1 MENGKPI
8 VVTVDAG
15 SGSCRALV
23 WDADGRMLGLSQ
35 QEWNY
40 KASEYPGG
48 MDFDTQDGW
57 RRATECIK
65 GALSQ
70 AGARPEDVKAI
81 TATSMREGFVVYDE
95 GGQEIWAVPN
105 ADARAQKE
113 AKELIRDGLAEP
125 IYKRGGDWTS
135 IAASARLRWI
145 EANAP
150 EIWEKACH
158 MTMLGD
164 WVLQKLSGEYVTD
177 PSLGSSSGLFDLKTR
192 DWSRETAEELG
203 ISRLLPRVA
212 ESGVVVGAVTK
223 KAAEE
228 TGLREGT
235 PVVAGGADTQ
245 LGLLGGGVVEANQF
259 GVVGGT
265 FWLTAGIAD
274 SALIDPG
281 IRLRTLCHVIPDR
294 WMIEGVGFV
303 HGLSTRYVRDGLL
316 RAANPDIS
324 TETGYDRL
332 DELAARCPPGSN
344 GVSYFASNVMNA
356 RSWKHAPPSIV
367 GLSPFAIAETG
378 LGAIFRAVMEEGA
391 YGARGHMEILEEVYG
406 RKVDEITFVGGPSRS
421 PVWSQILSD
430 VLGARVRVPEVL
442 EATCL
447 GAALCALVGA
457 GAYSDLA
464 EAATA
469 TVTTASEYE
478 PNQGN
483 KQAYDDLYPRWRALN
498 DHMIAAADKG
508 LAPHMW
514 TGAGAGGQ
522 EAGELDEAAAASE
535 VPG

>member
-1 MENGKPI
+1 METSGTV

-15 SGSCRALV
+15 SGSCRALA
-23 WDADGRMLGLSQ
+23 WDAGGNMLGLSQ
-35 QEWNY
+35 QEWTY
-40 KASEYPGG
+40 RASEYPGG
-48 MDFDTQDGW
+48 MDFDTEDGW
-57 RRATECIK
+57 WRATQCIK

-70 AGARPEDVKAI
+70 AGVGPEDVKAI

-95 GGQEIWAVPN
+95 EGQEIWAVPN

-113 AKELIRDGLAEP
+113 AKELISEGLAEP
-125 IYKRGGDWTS
+125 IYRRGGDWTS

-145 EANAP
+145 KANAP
-150 EIWEKACH
+150 EIWEKARH

-177 PSLGSSSGLFDLKTR
+177 PSLGSSSGLFDLETR
-192 DWSRETAEELG
+192 GWSGETAEDLG
-203 ISRLLPRVA
+203 ISHLLPRVA
-212 ESGVVVGAVTK
+212 ESGVVVGAVSK

-228 TGLREGT
+228 TGLKEGT

-281 IRLRTLCHVIPDR
+281 IRLRTLCHVVPDR

-324 TETGYDRL
+324 VDDGYGRL
-332 DELAARCPPGSN
+332 DELAAQCPPGSN

-367 GLSPFAIAETG
+367 GLSPFSIAGTG

-406 RKVDEITFVGGPSRS
+406 REVDEITFVGGPSRS
-421 PVWSQILSD
+421 RLWSQILAD
-430 VLGARVRVPEVL
+430 VLGARVRVPDVL

-447 GAALCALVGA
+447 GAALCALVGT
-457 GAYSDLA
+457 GTYSNLA
-464 EAATA
+464 EAAGA
-469 TVTTASEYE
+469 TVGTASEYE
-478 PNQGN
+478 PNGRDRE
-483 KQAYDDLYPRWRALN
+483 AYDDLYPRWRALN
-498 DHMIAAADKG
+498 DHMIDAADKG
-508 LAPHMW
+508 LAPYMW

-522 EAGELDEAAAASE
+522 ESDELDEAETE

>member
-1 MENGKPI
+1 METSGTV

-15 SGSCRALV
+15 SGSCRALA
-23 WDADGRMLGLSQ
+23 WDANGNMLGLSQ
-35 QEWNY
+35 QEWTY
-40 KASEYPGG
+40 RASEYPGG
-48 MDFDTQDGW
+48 MDFDTEDGW

-65 GALSQ
+65 AALSQ
-70 AGARPEDVKAI
+70 AGVGLDAVKAV

-113 AKELIRDGLAEP
+113 ARELISQGLAEP

-145 EANAP
+145 QANAP
-150 EIWEKACH
+150 EIWEKARH

-192 DWSRETAEELG
+192 GWSKETAEELG
-203 ISRLLPRVA
+203 IPHLLPRVA
-212 ESGVVVGAVTK
+212 ESGVVVGAVSK
-223 KAAEE
+223 KGAQE
-228 TGLREGT
+228 TGLKEGT

-265 FWLTAGIAD
+265 FWLTAGISD

-281 IRLRTLCHVIPDR
+281 IRLRTLCHVVPDR

-316 RAANPDIS
+316 RAADPSIS
-324 TETGYDRL
+324 TETGYDKL
-332 DELAARCPPGSN
+332 DELAAQCPPGSN

-356 RSWKHAPPSIV
+356 KSWKHAPPSIV
-367 GLSPFAIAETG
+367 GLSPFNIGETG

-391 YGARGHMEILEEVYG
+391 YGARGHLEILEEVYG
-406 RKVDEITFVGGPSRS
+406 REVGEITFVGGPSRS
-421 PVWSQILSD
+421 PVWSQLLAD
-430 VLGARVRVPEVL
+430 VLGANVRVPNVL

-457 GAYSDLA
+457 GEYPDLT
-464 EAATA
+464 EAAGA
-469 TVTTASEYE
+469 MVGTASEYE
-478 PNQGN
+478 PNAQN
-483 KQAYDDLYPRWRALN
+483 TEAYDELYPRWRALN
-498 DHMIAAADKG
+498 DHMIEAADKG
-508 LAPHMW
+508 LVPHMW
-514 TGAGAGGQ
+514 TGAGAGGPEMA
-522 EAGELDEAAAASE
+522 EARAESE

>member
-1 MENGKPI
+1 MTDADRAV

-15 SGSCRALV
+15 SGSCRALA
-23 WDADGRMLGLSQ
+23 WDQSGRMLGLSQ
-35 QEWNY
+35 QEWDY
-40 KASEYPGG
+40 EPSEYPGG
-48 MDFDTQDGW
+48 MNFNTKDGW

-65 GALSQ
+65 AALSQ
-70 AGARPEDVKAI
+70 AGVEPDDVKAV

-95 GGQEIWAVPN
+95 EGEEIWAVPN

-113 AKELIRDGLAEP
+113 AEEIIKEGLAEP
-125 IYKRGGDWTS
+125 IYRRGGDWTS

-150 EIWEKACH
+150 DIWEKARH

-177 PSLGSSSGLFDLKTR
+177 PSLGSSSGLFDLAIR

-203 ISRLLPRVA
+203 ISHLLPRVA
-212 ESGVVVGAVTK
+212 ESGTVVGAVSK
-223 KAAEE
+223 KAARE
-228 TGLREGT
+228 TGLKEGT

-245 LGLLGGGVVEANQF
+245 LGLLGGGVVEANTF

-274 SALIDPG
+274 TALIDPN
-281 IRLRTLCHVIPDR
+281 IRLRTLCHVVPDR

-324 TETGYDRL
+324 VDEGYRLL
-332 DELAARCPPGSN
+332 DEMAAQCPPGSN

-367 GLSPFAIAETG
+367 GLSPFDIAGTG

-391 YGARGHMEILEEVYG
+391 YGARGHLEILEEIYAQ
-406 RKVDEITFVGGPSRS
+406 KVDQVTFVGGPSRS
-421 PVWSQILSD
+421 ETWSQILAD
-430 VLGARVRVPEVL
+430 VLGVRVRVPDVL

-457 GAYSDLA
+457 GVYYDLA
-464 EAATA
+464 DAASA
-469 TVTTASEYE
+469 TVGASREYK
-478 PNQGN
+478 PNQQN
-483 KQAYDDLYPRWRALN
+483 KEAYDDLYPRWRALN
-498 DHMIAAADKG
+498 DHMIEAAEKD
-508 LAPHMW
+508 LASYMW
-514 TGAGAGGQ
+514 TGAGAG
-522 EAGELDEAAAASE
+522 S
-535 VPG
+535 

>member
-1 MENGKPI
+1 MEAGKSV

-15 SGSCRALV
+15 SGSCRALA
-23 WDADGRMLGLSQ
+23 WDGNGQMLGLSQ

-48 MDFDTQDGW
+48 MDFDTGDGW

-65 GALSQ
+65 NALSQ
-70 AGARPEDVKAI
+70 AGAGPDDVKAV

-113 AKELIRDGLAEP
+113 ARELIQEGLAEP
-125 IYKRGGDWTS
+125 IYRRGGDWTS

-150 EIWEKACH
+150 EIWERASH

-177 PSLGSSSGLFDLKTR
+177 PSLGSSSGLFDLQTR

-203 ISRLLPRVA
+203 ISHLLPRVA
-212 ESGVVVGAVTK
+212 ESGVVVGAVSK
-223 KAAEE
+223 KAAQE
-228 TGLREGT
+228 TGLKEGT

-281 IRLRTLCHVIPDR
+281 IRLRTLCHVVPDR

-316 RAANPDIS
+316 RAANPEIS

-332 DELAARCPPGSN
+332 DELAVQCPPGSN

-356 RSWKHAPPSIV
+356 KSWKHAPPSIV

-378 LGAIFRAVMEEGA
+378 LGAVFRAVMEEGA
-391 YGARGHMEILEEVYG
+391 YGARGHMEILQEVYG
-406 RKVDEITFVGGPSRS
+406 REVDEITFVGGPSRS

-430 VLGARVRVPEVL
+430 VLGARVRVPNVL

-457 GAYSDLA
+457 GEYSYLS
-464 EAATA
+464 EAADA
-469 TVTTASEYE
+469 MVDTASEYE
-478 PNQGN
+478 PDQSNTE
-483 KQAYDDLYPRWRALN
+483 AYDELYPRWRSLN

-522 EAGELDEAAAASE
+522 ELDETEAASE